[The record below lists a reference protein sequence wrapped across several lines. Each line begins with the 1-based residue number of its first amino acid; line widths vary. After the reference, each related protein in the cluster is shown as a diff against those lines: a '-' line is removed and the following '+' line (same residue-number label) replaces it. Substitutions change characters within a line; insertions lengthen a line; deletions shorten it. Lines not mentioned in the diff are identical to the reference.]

1 MSEEQKPIKKW
12 GRPPKPRGIQD
23 VPPIKAHKALARIA
37 NAPPTNKRKALKAIE
52 AKFVEIF
59 TSAAG
64 TLTLTEAALQA
75 GYRPSVA
82 ATRGSDL
89 TNPDKNPH
97 VVAAI
102 QRRQAELNFKYG
114 TTFERHMKDLQYI
127 RDKAI
132 EAGAWS
138 AAVQAEYRRGQAL
151 GTIYVDRKEIRH
163 GTIDSMS
170 KEEVQRKLEALRK
183 LYQVSPQIV
192 DVEDV
197 QITQSIENEKK
208 VDPTEEFLD
217 EAGTGLLSEGEEGD
231 DEDEDHPGRVV
242 GEPRDP

>member
-1 MSEEQKPIKKW
+1 MDEEQKPIKKW
-12 GRPPKPRGIQD
+12 GRPPKPRGIED
-23 VPPIKAHKALARIA
+23 VAPIKAHKALARIA
-37 NAPPTNKRKALKAIE
+37 TARPKNKRKALKAIE

-75 GYRPSVA
+75 GYKPSVA
-82 ATRGSDL
+82 SVKGSDL
-89 TNPDKNPH
+89 TNPDKFPH

-183 LYQVSPQIV
+183 LYQASPQIV
-192 DVEDV
+192 DVEDA
-197 QITQSIENEKK
+197 QIIQSIEHEKT
-208 VDPTEEFLD
+208 VDHSEEFMN
-217 EAGTGLLSEGEEGD
+217 EAGESVLSEGEEGD
-231 DEDEDHPGRVV
+231 DEGEDHEGGIV
-242 GEPRDP
+242 GEPRNT

>member
-1 MSEEQKPIKKW
+1 M
-12 GRPPKPRGIQD
+12 
-23 VPPIKAHKALARIA
+23 
-37 NAPPTNKRKALKAIE
+37 
-52 AKFVEIF
+52 EIF

-75 GYRPSVA
+75 GYKPSVA
-82 ATRGSDL
+82 AVRGSDL
-89 TNPDKNPH
+89 TNPDKFPH

-151 GTIYVDRKEIRH
+151 GTIYIDRKEIRH

-183 LYQVSPQIV
+183 LYQGSPDIV
-192 DVEDV
+192 DV
-197 QITQSIENEKK
+197 QITQSIEQEKK
-208 VDPTEEFLD
+208 VDHSEEFFN
-217 EAGTGLLSEGEEGD
+217 EAGESVLSEGEEGD
-231 DEDEDHPGRVV
+231 DENEDNEGRVV
-242 GEPRDP
+242 GEPRNS